1 MQVRDHGPQRTER
14 RNSLKRDTV
23 YFRQA
28 ELLLRV
34 LPFIN
39 EEEIF
44 ALKGGTAINFFLR
57 DLPRLS
63 IDIDLT
69 YLPIN
74 DRETALTD
82 IEKALIRISER
93 GKKAIPGVRVFSKR
107 DREFNLVAGLLIR
120 RGDATIKVEPNP
132 VLRGSVFP
140 TETRVLC
147 QKARDLFELS
157 IEARTLSFEDLY
169 GGKAC
174 AALDRQHPRDFFDI
188 DILFKN
194 EGLPEKVRK
203 AFIVY
208 LVSHSRPMIEILNPR
223 WGDLTPV
230 FEREFQ
236 GLVVEPVTAAELKI
250 VAGQLVS
257 RFHEEMTQ
265 EERRFIVSV
274 KEGKPQWDLLGMS
287 GIENLP
293 AVQWKLQNIRRMT
306 PMKYREALQKL
317 RNYLGV

>member
-1 MQVRDHGPQRTER
+1 M
-14 RNSLKRDTV
+14 KRDTV

-39 EEEIF
+39 EEKIF
-44 ALKGGTAINFFLR
+44 ALKGGTAINFFFR

-63 IDIDLT
+63 VDIDLT

-74 DRETALTD
+74 DRKTALTD
-82 IEKALIRISER
+82 IEKALIRITER
-93 GKKAIPGVRVFSKR
+93 MKKAIAGVRVFSKK
-107 DREFNLVAGLLIR
+107 DREFNLVAGLLVR
-120 RGDATIKVEPNP
+120 RGDATIKVEPNS
-132 VLRGSVFP
+132 VMRGSVFP

-147 QKARDLFELS
+147 QKAQDLFELS

-174 AALDRQHPRDFFDI
+174 AALDRQHPRDLFDI
-188 DILFKN
+188 DMLLKK

-208 LVSHSRPMIEILNPR
+208 LVSHSRPMIEILNPHWSAPR
-223 WGDLTPV
+223 PV

-236 GLVVEPVTAAELKI
+236 GMMIQSVTAEELRI
-250 VAGQLVS
+250 VGERLVS
-257 RFHEEMTQ
+257 TLHEEMTW
-265 EERRFIVSV
+265 EEMRFIVSI
-274 KEGKPQWDLLGMS
+274 KEGKPQWEMLGVP

-293 AVQWKLQNIRRMT
+293 AVQWKLQNIRRMM
-306 PMKYREALQKL
+306 PMKRREALQKL
-317 RNYLGV
+317 QNYLGV

>member
-1 MQVRDHGPQRTER
+1 M
-14 RNSLKRDTV
+14 KRDTV
-23 YFRQA
+23 FFRQA
-28 ELLLRV
+28 GLLLRV
-34 LPFIN
+34 LPLVN
-39 EEEIF
+39 EEKVF

-74 DRETALTD
+74 DRETALSD
-82 IEKALIRISER
+82 IDKALLRISARVE
-93 GKKAIPGVRVFSKR
+93 KAIPGVRVFSKR
-107 DREFNLVAGLLIR
+107 DRDFNLVAGLLIR

-140 TETRVLC
+140 AETRVLC

-157 IEARTLSFEDLY
+157 LEARTLSFEDLY

-174 AALDRQHPRDFFDI
+174 AALDRQHPRDLFDI
-188 DILFKN
+188 NMLFKN
-194 EGLPEKVRK
+194 EGLQEKVRK

-208 LVSHSRPMIEILNPR
+208 LVSHSRPMIEILNPH
-223 WGDLTPV
+223 WGDLLPI
-230 FEREFQ
+230 FEKEFQ
-236 GLVVEPVTAAELKI
+236 GMVVEPVTAEELSI
-250 VAGQLVS
+250 VGKHLVS
-257 RFHEEMTQ
+257 RLHQEMTQ
-265 EERRFIVSV
+265 EERRFVVSV
-274 KEGKPQWDLLGMS
+274 KEGKPEWDMLGVT

-306 PMKYREALQKL
+306 PAKHREALRRL
-317 RNYLGV
+317 RDYLGV

>member
-1 MQVRDHGPQRTER
+1 LR
-14 RNSLKRDTV
+14 KDTV
-23 YFRQA
+23 FFRQA
-28 ELLLRV
+28 ELVLRV
-34 LPFIN
+34 LPLVNQEDLFV
-39 EEEIF
+39 
-44 ALKGGTAINFFLR
+44 LKGGTAINFFLR

-74 DRETALTD
+74 DRETALSD
-82 IEKALIRISER
+82 IDRALLRISARVE
-93 GKKAIPGVRVFSKR
+93 KAIPDVRVFSKR
-107 DREFNLVAGLLIR
+107 DRDFNLVAGLLIR

-174 AALDRQHPRDFFDI
+174 AGLDRQHPRDLFDI
-188 DILFKN
+188 NMLFKN
-194 EGLPEKVRK
+194 EGLQEKVRK

-208 LVSHSRPMIEILNPR
+208 LVSHSRPMIEILNPH
-223 WGDLTPV
+223 WGDLRSV
-230 FEREFQ
+230 FEKEFQ
-236 GLVVEPVTAAELKI
+236 GMVAEPVTAEELKRT
-250 VAGQLVS
+250 GEQLVS
-257 RFHEEMTQ
+257 KLHEEMTQ

-274 KEGKPQWDLLGMS
+274 KEGKPEWDMLGVN

-306 PMKYREALQKL
+306 PAKHREALRRL
-317 RNYLGV
+317 RDYLGV

>member
-1 MQVRDHGPQRTER
+1 
-14 RNSLKRDTV
+14 LKRDTV
-23 YFRQA
+23 FFRQA
-28 ELLLRV
+28 ELLLRA
-34 LPFIN
+34 LPLVN
-39 EEEIF
+39 EEKVF

-74 DRETALTD
+74 DRNTALSD
-82 IEKALIRISER
+82 IDKALLRISARVE
-93 GKKAIPGVRVFSKR
+93 KVIPGVRVFSKR
-107 DREFNLVAGLLIR
+107 DRDFNLVISLLIR

-140 TETRVLC
+140 TETKVLC

-157 IEARTLSFEDLY
+157 FEARTLSYEDLH

-174 AALDRQHPRDFFDI
+174 AALDRQHPRDLFDI
-188 DILFKN
+188 NMLFKN
-194 EGLPEKVRK
+194 EGLQDKVRK

-208 LVSHSRPMIEILNPR
+208 LVSHSRPMIEILNPH
-223 WGDLTPV
+223 WGDLRPV
-230 FEREFQ
+230 FEKEFQ
-236 GLVVEPVTAAELKI
+236 GMVVEPVTVEDLKR
-250 VAGQLVS
+250 AGEQLVS
-257 RFHEEMTQ
+257 KLHEEITQ

-274 KEGKPQWDLLGMS
+274 KEGKPEWDMLGVT

-306 PMKYREALQKL
+306 PAKHQEAIRKL
-317 RNYLGV
+317 RDYLGA